1 MSPVTTPR
9 QRLLELL
16 RGEEELLEQLWDS
29 GLVPREIDEL
39 TPEHAETVRIVDTLI
54 HEMDVNWAGVEVV
67 LHVRAQLV
75 ATRQQVAE
83 LLALLRER
91 SR

>member
-1 MSPVTTPR
+1 MTTPR
-9 QRLLELL
+9 QLLLELL

-29 GLVPREIDEL
+29 GLVPRDVDTL
-39 TPEHAETVRIVDTLI
+39 SPEQTETARIVDTLV

-67 LHVRAQLV
+67 LHVRAQLL

-83 LLALLRER
+83 LLAVLRER
-91 SR
+91 GR